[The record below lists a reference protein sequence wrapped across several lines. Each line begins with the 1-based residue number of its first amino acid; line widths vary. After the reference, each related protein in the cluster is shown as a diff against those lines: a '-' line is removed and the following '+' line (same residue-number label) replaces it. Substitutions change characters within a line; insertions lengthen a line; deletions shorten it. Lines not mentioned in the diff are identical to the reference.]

1 MLLLEK
7 RREQEGGMVMKGQ
20 KIFYGLLIVLLL
32 MPGFGWANSLEEG
45 RQFLS
50 EGLRTFQKE
59 PFLKAR
65 NTFEGLVKANPND
78 PKIYYLLAQS
88 YNGLS
93 YVEELAGNKDGAS
106 NLIEEGVKVAKKSVE
121 LNDSSSDSHC
131 LLASFYGRLIALKG
145 GMAGMTYGPL
155 NEEEIQKALRLNTQ
169 NANAH
174 LELGISRVNTPPQFG
189 GDLEVGVKSIEK
201 AISLDPKLD
210 MAYYHLGRAL
220 MKKGEKERARE
231 VLQKGLQINPAN
243 GFIKRAL
250 EKI

>member
-1 MLLLEK
+1 MKRRNIFIGLLLWV
-7 RREQEGGMVMKGQ
+7 MV
-20 KIFYGLLIVLLL
+20 
-32 MPGFGWANSLEEG
+32 FGELVWADSLEEG
-45 RQFLS
+45 RKFLS
-50 EGLRTFQKE
+50 EGLRNFQKE
-59 PFLKAR
+59 SLLKAR
-65 NTFEGLVKANPND
+65 STFEGLVKANPND

-88 YNGLS
+88 FNGLS
-93 YVEELAGNKDGAS
+93 FVEELAGNKDGAS

-145 GMAGMTYGPL
+145 GMAGMTYGPM
-155 NEEEIQKALRLNTQ
+155 NEEEIQKALRLDPQ
-169 NANAH
+169 NPQAH

-201 AISLDPKLD
+201 AISIDPKLD
-210 MAYYHLGRAL
+210 IAYYHLGRAL
-220 MKKGEKERARE
+220 VKKGEKERAKE

-243 GFIKRAL
+243 GYIKREL